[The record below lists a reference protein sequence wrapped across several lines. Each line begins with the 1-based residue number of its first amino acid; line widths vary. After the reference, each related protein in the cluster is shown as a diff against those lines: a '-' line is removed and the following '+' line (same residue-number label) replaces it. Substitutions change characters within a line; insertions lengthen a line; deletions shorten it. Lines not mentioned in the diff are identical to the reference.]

1 MTHLIENPPDP
12 SALVESLRAFGYAF
26 DDAVCDVID
35 NSIAAGS
42 RTVDVAFRWDG
53 ANSSLRVVDDG
64 GGMTRDELIAAMRLG
79 ARSPLEERAKGD
91 LGRFGLGLKTASFS
105 QGRRL
110 AVSSRVPG
118 GELAHAVWDLDEI
131 AETGAWSMGTS
142 LSDVEEREVRD
153 LIGESGTVV
162 RWSKLDRFVGDVA
175 SADESARDAAL
186 RRVDDLTQTLSLVY
200 SDWLRGKNRVRL
212 RVSGNAV
219 DPWDPFLT
227 SHQATQ
233 ELPTE
238 HLIAARDRTLA
249 VTGYILP
256 HHQRL
261 TKAEHAAAAGPQ
273 GWNAQ
278 QGFYVYRNRRL
289 LVNGGW
295 LGLPKMKAE
304 EHYKLA
310 RIRVDLGNEDDH
322 AWQIDVR
329 KQQAVVP
336 EALRKD
342 LHRIARAT
350 RSRAV
355 EVYRARG
362 KVLRTRKSADD
373 GAVWEMRTFRGARRF
388 TINRKHPLVTELRTA
403 SGDAKLVT
411 NLLHLVENTVPIVDI
426 AMAHNDQN
434 EEHVDPWE
442 GVSGNA
448 RLDVAR
454 NLLALMRRS
463 VDLETALGRLAAM
476 EPCASQ
482 PELIGLLREEL
493 ADE

>member
-1 MTHLIENPPDP
+1 MTRHIENPPDP

-53 ANSSLRVVDDG
+53 ADSSLRVVDNG
-64 GGMTRDELIAAMRLG
+64 GGMTRDELVTAMRLG

-110 AVSSRVPG
+110 AVSSRAPG
-118 GELAHAVWDLDEI
+118 GSLAHAVWDLDVI
-131 AETGAWSMGTS
+131 ARTGAWSMGTS
-142 LSDVEEREVRD
+142 LSDAEEKEVSG

-162 RWSKLDRFVGDVA
+162 RWSKLDRFVGHVG
-175 SADESARDAAL
+175 SADEAARDAAL
-186 RRVDDLTQTLSLVY
+186 RRVDDLSQTLSLVY
-200 SDWLRGKNRVRL
+200 SDWLRGRNRL
-212 RVSGNAV
+212 RLCVSGNDV

-233 ELPTE
+233 ELPAE
-238 HLIAARDRTLA
+238 RLIAAGDRTLA
-249 VTGYILP
+249 VTAYVLP

-261 TKAEHAAAAGPQ
+261 TKDEHAAAAGPQ

-295 LGLPKMKAE
+295 LGLGMKAE

-310 RIRVDLGNEDDH
+310 RIRIDLGNEDDH

-355 EVYRARG
+355 EVYRAKG

-388 TINRKHPLVTELRTA
+388 TINRKHPLVMELRTA
-403 SGDAKLVT
+403 SGDTKLVT
-411 NLLHLVENTVPIVDI
+411 NLLNLVENTVPIVDI

-442 GVSGNA
+442 GVSGSA
-448 RLDVAR
+448 RLDVAK
-454 NLLALMRRS
+454 NLLALMCRS